1 MANTYTLIQAQTLA
15 SAAATVTFS
24 SIPATY
30 TDLVLQL
37 SARSTYSGVGNQNLQ
52 IEFNGSAASNYS
64 MTWLLGTGSAAS
76 SARQAAT
83 TEGWVGDIDT
93 ATSTA
98 NTFGSLEIYIPN
110 YASSNKKPF
119 SSFSVQE
126 TNATVAN
133 IKTQALLWG
142 LTNAITSI
150 RFKPDGGNLDVGS
163 SFYLYGIK
171 NS

>member
-37 SARSTYSGVGNQNLQ
+37 SARSTSASAYQNLQ

-83 TEGWVGDIDT
+83 TEGWVGDIDA

-98 NTFGSLEIYIPN
+98 NTFASLEIYIPN

-126 TNATVAN
+126 TNATAAN

-150 RFKPDGGNLDVGS
+150 RFKPDGGNLDIGS